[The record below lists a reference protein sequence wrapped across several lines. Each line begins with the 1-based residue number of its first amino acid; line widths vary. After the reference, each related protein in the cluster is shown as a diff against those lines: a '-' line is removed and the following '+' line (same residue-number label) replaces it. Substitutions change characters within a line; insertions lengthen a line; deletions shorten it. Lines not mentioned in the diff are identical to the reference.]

1 MGLTSDIA
9 AAVAT
14 KVGAVSGIRGSSP
27 RDPDTIPVT
36 PWAVVALPR
45 ITISAGSWETMDIEF
60 PLRMY
65 AARVSDGARV
75 TQVAYDTFDDVMAA
89 LRTGIQ
95 YGLSVQGVAQGLLD
109 DVEFDKFWEVGGE
122 IYQGWEG
129 TLTVTVAAGRTWTA

>member
-1 MGLTSDIA
+1 
-9 AAVAT
+9 
-14 KVGAVSGIRGSSP
+14 
-27 RDPDTIPVT
+27 
-36 PWAVVALPR
+36 
-45 ITISAGSWETMDIEF
+45 MDIEF

-65 AARVSDGARV
+65 AARVSDGPRV
-75 TQVAYDTFDDVMAA
+75 TQVAYDTFDAVMAA

-95 YGLSVQGVAQGLLD
+95 YGLSAQGVAQGLLN

>member
-9 AAVAT
+9 NAVAT
-14 KVGAVSGIRGSSP
+14 KVGAVAGIRGASP

-45 ITISAGSWETMDIEF
+45 ITIEAGSFETMFLEF

-65 AARVSDGARV
+65 VARVSDGTRV
-75 TQVAYDTFDDVMAA
+75 TQAAYDTFDDVMAA
-89 LRTGIQ
+89 LWTGIS
-95 YGLSVQGVAQGLLD
+95 YGMSAQGVAQGLLD
-109 DVEFDKFWEVGGE
+109 EVDFDKFWEVGGE

-129 TLTVTVAAGRTWTA
+129 TLTVTVAQGRTWTA